1 MTEFKR
7 GDVVCV
13 KLPGSPAMWVT
24 STKHDYV
31 QCFWFS
37 ANGEVLSTGF
47 SPESLEH
54 VARSDRRPD
63 PAAHSLRQW

>member
-13 KLPGSPAMWVT
+13 RLPGSPAMWVT
-24 STKHDYV
+24 GEEHGYI

-37 ANGEVLSTGF
+37 ANGEVLSMGF
-47 SPESLEH
+47 TPESLER
-54 VARSDRRPD
+54 VADGDRHR
-63 PAAHSLRQW
+63 R

>member
-13 KLPGSPAMWVT
+13 RLPGSPAMWVT
-24 STKHDYV
+24 DTERGYV

-37 ANGEVLSTGF
+37 ANGHVLSNDF
-47 SPESLEH
+47 PVESLDL
-54 VARSDRRPD
+54 VADADRHR
-63 PAAHSLRQW
+63 R